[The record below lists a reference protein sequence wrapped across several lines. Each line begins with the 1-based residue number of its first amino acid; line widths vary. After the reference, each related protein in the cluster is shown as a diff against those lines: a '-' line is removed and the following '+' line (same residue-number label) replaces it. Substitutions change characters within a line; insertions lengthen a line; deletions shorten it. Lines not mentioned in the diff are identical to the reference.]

1 MSREVLLAYPQFDKP
16 FIIHTD
22 ASHTQLGSVI
32 SQDNKPIAF
41 YSRKLSPT
49 QTRYTTTEREL
60 LAIVETL
67 KEFKNILLGQE
78 IIIYTDHQNLVAKNC
93 TIERVLR
100 WRLLIEEFNPQ
111 MHYLPGH
118 NNIVAD
124 TLSRLDIED
133 NFDPVLQH
141 EQLFGLEEDELS
153 YELPKNA
160 YPLKMKTIYL
170 QQQKDNKLMALA
182 TTPPYTLKDFSGG
195 KKTYPLV
202 CLKIKL

>member
-1 MSREVLLAYPQFDKP
+1 MVNYYRDMWVRRSEILAPLATLTSKSVPWKWTEEHEKSFQLMKKVMSREVLLAYPQFDKP
-16 FIIHTD
+16 FTIHTD
-22 ASHTQLGSVI
+22 ASHTQLGAVI

-78 IIIYTDHQNLVAKNC
+78 IIIYTDHQNLIAKNC

-100 WRLLIEEFNPQ
+100 WRLLIEEFSPQ
-111 MHYLPGH
+111 FHYIAGH
-118 NNIVAD
+118 KNIIAD

-133 NFDPVLQH
+133 NFDSILQ
-141 EQLFGLEEDELS
+141 
-153 YELPKNA
+153 YE
-160 YPLKMKTIYL
+160 
-170 QQQKDNKLMALA
+170 
-182 TTPPYTLKDFSGG
+182 
-195 KKTYPLV
+195 
-202 CLKIKL
+202 